1 MPSDDGTFD
10 DTYFSRQDR
19 FSVGTERPSGRFYL
33 SIPVSNGVVDYEE
46 YYELTEAQYEVF
58 VTDRASAAT
67 FAEECRK
74 HEHDAL
80 LLRKPGANRG
90 TPV

>member
-1 MPSDDGTFD
+1 M
-10 DTYFSRQDR
+10 
-19 FSVGTERPSGRFYL
+19 
-33 SIPVSNGVVDYEE
+33 SNGVVDYEE
-46 YYELTEAQYEVF
+46 YYELTEAQYDVF
-58 VTDRASAAT
+58 VADRASAAT

-80 LLRKPGANRG
+80 LLRKPGSNRG